1 MRKANFK
8 TIAAGIL
15 TAAVTVTAVPFNVF
29 AADTIKVGAI
39 DPTTGDN
46 ANGGLD
52 DLHGKELAVKDFNEA
67 GGVTIDGKEYQ
78 IELVSYDDASSA
90 AQSVSVCTKLVTED
104 EVVGIAGSF
113 SSSCTLADLDVVD
126 EYEIPMITS
135 GSSAASILES
145 GSDWISRSFPSDS
158 LQIAALLNYI
168 MENNPDTKKI
178 GMIYCNDDYGKG
190 GLDSLTSAAKE
201 KGLEVVS
208 ESFGTDDTDMTAQL
222 SSLKSQDIDA
232 LFIWCNYTPGSY
244 CMKQARALGWD
255 IQFYSGTGTIH
266 EDTFELSDNTY
277 VGTINSVPFTT
288 STTDESTQ
296 EWISR
301 YEEEYGEEPSQN
313 AARGY
318 DGMSI
323 LLEAIK
329 TAGSTDGAAIQ
340 EAIRNTVDHKGIQ
353 GNISIDPET
362 GEYQGDVMIVQ
373 ANEDGK
379 WTYLDSASTTSEE

>member
-8 TIAAGIL
+8 TIAAGII
-15 TAAVTVTAVPFNVF
+15 TAAVTVTAVPFNVL

-104 EVVGIAGSF
+104 DVVGIAGSF
-113 SSSCTLADLDVVD
+113 SSSCTLADLDVID

-135 GSSAASILES
+135 GSSADSILES
-145 GSDWISRSFPSDS
+145 GSEWISRSFPSDS

-168 MENNPDTKKI
+168 MEKNPDTHKI

-190 GLDSLTSAAKE
+190 GLDSLTTAAE
-201 KGLEVVS
+201 GKGLEVVS

-296 EWISR
+296 DWIAR
-301 YEEEYGEEPSQN
+301 YVEEYGEEPSQN